1 MKSEH
6 LSLNPNQTKTK
17 HTSMKKK
24 QYKKHGYRCPTKQ
37 KGKLVNLTTSAPKH
51 LARLVH
57 TESLLANKSVSALLL
72 DILSTRYAHITK

>member
-6 LSLNPNQTKTK
+6 FFLNPTQPKTHTTMK
-17 HTSMKKK
+17 HKSH
-24 QYKKHGYRCPTKQ
+24 KKHGYRCPSKQ
-37 KGKLVNLTTSAPKH
+37 KGKMVNLTTATPKR

-72 DILSTRYAHITK
+72 DILSTRYAHIKE